1 MTISEPTLEPRARDG
16 LTVPPALEVEPSAFG
31 DDLHRFVTLTYVL
44 ARTDF
49 KLRYF
54 GSSLG
59 YLWSLIRP
67 LLFFGVMY
75 VVFTQIFHAGHGVK
89 GYAAYL
95 LNAIVTWTFFTE
107 TTTGCVQCMVQR
119 EGLLRKMRFPR
130 LAIPLAVC
138 LTALFNFCLNF
149 VTVLVFAA
157 IDGVTPRIGWLEMP
171 VLMVLWTM
179 LAVGL
184 GMILSVL
191 YVRFRDMQPIW
202 EVVTQVLFYAPPII
216 LPVTLYPASIQ
227 RIAMI
232 SPIATLLTQM
242 RHTFVDPTAPSAA
255 TEIGGAI
262 RLLIPIG
269 IIVAVFFFGLW
280 FLRREAPNIAEQL

>member
-1 MTISEPTLEPRARDG
+1 MTVSQSTLEPRALG
-16 LTVPPALEVEPSAFG
+16 ELTVPPALEVEPSAFG
-31 DDLHRFVTLTYVL
+31 DDFHRFVTLTYVL

-59 YLWSLIRP
+59 YLWSLLRP

-75 VVFTQIFHAGHGVK
+75 VVFTQVFHAGAGTK

-95 LNAIVTWTFFTE
+95 LNGIVTWTYFME

-138 LTALFNFCLNF
+138 LTSLFNFCLNF
-149 VTVLVFAA
+149 VTVVVFAF
-157 IDGVTPRIGWLEMP
+157 IDGVHPQVGWLEMP
-171 VLMVLWTM
+171 VLIALWTM
-179 LAVGL
+179 LAVGT

-202 EVVTQVLFYAPPII
+202 EVLTQMLFYASPII
-216 LPVTLYPASIQ
+216 YPVTKYPASIQ
-227 RIAMI
+227 RIAMG
-232 SPIATLLTQM
+232 SPIASLLTQM
-242 RHTFVDPTAPSAA
+242 RHAFVDPTAPSAA
-255 TEIGGAI
+255 AEIGGAI

-269 IIVAVFFFGLW
+269 IIVAVFVFGLW
-280 FLRREAPNIAEQL
+280 FFRREAPNIAEQL

>member
-1 MTISEPTLEPRARDG
+1 MTVAQPTLEPSALGELTADRA
-16 LTVPPALEVEPSAFG
+16 AEVEPSAFG
-31 DDLHRFVTLTYVL
+31 DDLNRFVTLTYVL
-44 ARTDF
+44 AKTDF

-75 VVFTQIFHAGHGVK
+75 LVFTQVFHAGAGTK
-89 GYAAYL
+89 GYPVYL
-95 LNAIVTWTFFTE
+95 LNAIVTWTYFTE
-107 TTTGCVQCMVQR
+107 TTSGCVQCMVQR

-138 LTALFNFCLNF
+138 LTSLFNFCLNF
-149 VTVLVFAA
+149 VAVLVFAA
-157 IDGVTPRIGWLEMP
+157 IDGVAPRLSWLEMP
-171 VLMVLWTM
+171 VLIALWTM

-184 GMILSVL
+184 GIILSVL

-202 EVVTQVLFYAPPII
+202 EVLTQVLFYASPII
-216 LPVTLYPASIQ
+216 YVVTKYPASIQ
-227 RIAMI
+227 RVAMG

-242 RHTFVDPTAPSAA
+242 RHIFVDPTAPTAA
-255 TEIGGAI
+255 AEIGGTV

-269 IIVAVFFFGLW
+269 IIVLIFVFGLW
-280 FLRREAPNIAEQL
+280 FFRREAPNIAEQL

>member
-1 MTISEPTLEPRARDG
+1 
-16 LTVPPALEVEPSAFG
+16 VEPSAFG
-31 DDLHRFVTLTYVL
+31 DDLSRFATLTYTL
-44 ARTDF
+44 AKTDF

-75 VVFTQIFHAGHGVK
+75 VVFTQFFHAGHGIK

-95 LNAIVTWTFFTE
+95 LNAIVTWTYFTE
-107 TTTGCVQCMVQR
+107 TTSGCVQCLVQR

-130 LAIPLAVC
+130 LTIPLAVC

-149 VTVLVFAA
+149 VVVIVFAFV
-157 IDGVTPRIGWLEMP
+157 DGVTPRVGWLEMP
-171 VLMVLWTM
+171 VLLTLWTM
-179 LAVGL
+179 LAVGA

-202 EVVTQVLFYAPPII
+202 EVLMQVLFYAPPII
-216 LPVTLYPASIQ
+216 IPVTRYPASVHK
-227 RIAMI
+227 IAML
-232 SPIATLLTQM
+232 SPITTLLTQM
-242 RHTFVDPTAPSAA
+242 RHTFVDPSAPSAA
-255 TEIGGAI
+255 SEIGGAF

-269 IIVAVFFFGLW
+269 IIVVVFVFGLW
-280 FLRREAPNIAEQL
+280 FFRREAPNIAEQL

>member
-1 MTISEPTLEPRARDG
+1 LTVSEPTLEPRALDD
-16 LTVPPALEVEPSAFG
+16 LTVRPALEVEPSAFG
-31 DDLHRFVTLTYVL
+31 DDFHRFVTLTYVL
-44 ARTDF
+44 AKTDF

-59 YLWSLIRP
+59 YLWSLMRP

-75 VVFTQIFHAGHGVK
+75 VVFTQVFHAGAGTR

-95 LNAIVTWTFFTE
+95 LNAIVTWTYFME

-149 VTVLVFAA
+149 VTVVVFAA
-157 IDGVTPRIGWLEMP
+157 LDGVTPRIGWIEMP
-171 VLMVLWTM
+171 ILIVLWTI
-179 LAVGL
+179 LAVGV

-191 YVRFRDMQPIW
+191 FVRFRDMQPIW
-202 EVVTQVLFYAPPII
+202 EVLTQMLFYASPII
-216 LPVTLYPASIQ
+216 YVVTKYPASIQ
-227 RIAMI
+227 RLAMV

-242 RHTFVDPTAPSAA
+242 RHAFVDPSAPSAA
-255 TEIGGAI
+255 AEIGGTI
-262 RLLIPIG
+262 RLLIPLG
-269 IIVAVFFFGLW
+269 IILAIFLFGLW
-280 FLRREAPNIAEQL
+280 FFRREAPNIAERL

>member
-1 MTISEPTLEPRARDG
+1 LTISESTLEPAAFDR
-16 LTVPPALEVEPSAFG
+16 LTVRPALEVEPSAFG

-44 ARTDF
+44 AKTDF

-75 VVFTQIFHAGHGVK
+75 VVFTQVFHAGQGIK
-89 GYAAYL
+89 GYPVYL
-95 LNAIVTWTFFTE
+95 LNAIVTWTYFTE
-107 TTTGCVQCMVQR
+107 TTSGCVQCMVQR

-130 LAIPLAVC
+130 LAIPLAMC
-138 LTALFNFCLNF
+138 LTSLFNFCLNF
-149 VTVLVFAA
+149 VTVVVFAA
-157 IDGVTPRIGWLEMP
+157 IDGIAPRISWLEMP
-171 VLMVLWTM
+171 VLIVLWTM
-179 LAVGL
+179 LAVGS

-202 EVVTQVLFYAPPII
+202 EVLTQVLFYASPII
-216 LPVTLYPASIQ
+216 YPVTEYPASVQ
-227 RIAMI
+227 RIAMG

-242 RHTFVDPTAPSAA
+242 RHIFVDSGAPSAA
-255 TEIGGAI
+255 VEIGGAI
-262 RLLIPIG
+262 RLLIPLG
-269 IIVAVFFFGLW
+269 IVVFIFVFGLW
-280 FLRREAPNIAEQL
+280 FFRREAPNIAEQL